1 MEHIAF
7 ENGVLYALDQRAL
20 PVKEEVVALR
30 TVEDV
35 AEAIRTL
42 LVRGAPLIGVSAA
55 YGMAISAAQNA
66 ALDADSFREA
76 LRADA
81 RLLAGTRPTAV
92 NLFWALD
99 RCEREILRELDEN
112 GGDTRS
118 AARFAQALAEKMHR
132 EDVELC
138 RRIGENGATLLFDGA
153 RVLTHCNAG
162 ALATAGYGTA
172 LGVLRAAREQG
183 MRLKVYA
190 DETRPL
196 LQGARLTAYE
206 LYKDGF
212 DVTLLCDNMA
222 ATLLRDGKIDR
233 VIVGADRIAA
243 NGDTANKIGTYGLSV
258 LCKAHGVPMT
268 IAAPLSTIDA
278 SIETGAQIPIENR
291 AGEEVGH
298 FFGVQTAP
306 EGISF
311 YNPAFD
317 VTPWENIDAIVTE
330 CGVLRPPFAE
340 KIRAL
345 FAQKDQTDR

>member
-1 MEHIAF
+1 MEHIRF

-20 PVKEEVVALR
+20 PVKEEMIALK
-30 TVEDV
+30 TVDDV
-35 AEAIRTL
+35 ADAIRTL

-55 YGMAISAAQNA
+55 YGMAISAASHQTLEAEAFKA
-66 ALDADSFREA
+66 ALHADKE
-76 LRADA
+76 
-81 RLLAGTRPTAV
+81 LLAGTRPTAV
-92 NLFWALD
+92 NLFWALE
-99 RCEREILRELDEN
+99 RCEREILRELSEN
-112 GGDTRS
+112 GGDVN
-118 AARFAQALAEKMHR
+118 AAAQFAQKLAREMHE
-132 EDVELC
+132 EDVALC
-138 RRIGENGATLLFDGA
+138 RKIGENGATLLFDGA

-172 LGVLRAAREQG
+172 LGVLRAAKEQG
-183 MRLKVYA
+183 MNLKVYA

-233 VIVGADRIAA
+233 VIVGADRIAL

-258 LCKAHGVPMT
+258 LCKAHGVPLT

-278 SIETGAQIPIENR
+278 SIESGAQIPIEHR

-317 VTPWENIDAIVTE
+317 VTPWENIDSIVTE
-330 CGVLRPPFAE
+330 CGVLKPPFAE

-345 FAQKDQTDR
+345 FGK

>member
-7 ENGVLYALDQRAL
+7 KDGVLYALDQRAL
-20 PVKEEVVALR
+20 PVKEETIALR
-30 TVEDV
+30 TVEAV
-35 AEAIRTL
+35 ADAIRTL

-55 YGMAISAAQNA
+55 YGMAISAASHA
-66 ALDADSFREA
+66 SLDAQAFRQA
-76 LRADA
+76 LHADA
-81 RLLAGTRPTAV
+81 QLLAGTRPTAV

-99 RCEREILRELDEN
+99 RCEREILRALKES
-112 GGDTRS
+112 GDVYT
-118 AARFAQALAEKMHR
+118 AARRAEELAREMHR
-132 EDVELC
+132 EDVALC
-138 RRIGENGATLLFDGA
+138 RRIGENGASLLFDGA

-183 MRLKVYA
+183 MRIKVYA

-206 LYKDGF
+206 LCRDGF

-222 ATLLRDGKIDR
+222 ATLLRDGQIDR
-233 VIVGADRIAA
+233 VIVGADRIAR

-258 LCKAHGVPMT
+258 LCKAHGVPLT
-268 IAAPLSTIDA
+268 VAAPCSTIDA
-278 SIETGAQIPIENR
+278 SIQSGAQIPIEHRN
-291 AGEEVGH
+291 GEEVGH

-306 EGISF
+306 TGISF

-317 VTPWENIDAIVTE
+317 VTPWENIDSIVTE
-330 CGVLRPPFAE
+330 HGVLRPPFTDA
-340 KIRAL
+340 IRAL
-345 FAQKDQTDR
+345 PVHRP